1 MPAPRVYVASPYG
14 FSVATRAFY
23 AELLRALRDAG
34 LAPID
39 PWADPTGTTAAE
51 VERIGALADVTAQ
64 RAAYAALDARLGD
77 LNIEAIA
84 GPATEGVFAVLDGTD
99 VDSGVAAEVGWAA
112 ALGKPVVGIRFDGR
126 LASENPG
133 TVVNLQVQRVIER
146 SGGEVRRYATA
157 PADAAFPAA
166 AVRDAALALLAL
178 LRP

>member
-14 FSVATRAFY
+14 FSAATRAF
-23 AELLRALRDAG
+23 AAALLGGLRDAG
-34 LAPID
+34 LEPVD
-39 PWADPTGTTAAE
+39 PWADPGGSIADEVARIDALPGVAE
-51 VERIGALADVTAQ
+51 Q

-77 LNIEAIA
+77 ANIDAIA
-84 GPATEGVFAVLDGTD
+84 DPATRGVLAVLDGTD

-146 SGGEVRRYATA
+146 SGGEVRRHATA

-166 AVRDAALALLAL
+166 AIRDAALALLAL
-178 LRP
+178 VRP